1 MPQLLLC
8 LYRKSL
14 SQSMTVSR
22 VGVGGMLQRDH
33 KPFRYAVIKVIAFI
47 VRKQLLIYKISV
59 RETFIDFT
67 CFCVVCIY
75 VQAIC

>member
-22 VGVGGMLQRDH
+22 VGVGGMLQCDH

-47 VRKQLLIYKISV
+47 VSKQLLIYKISV
-59 RETFIDFT
+59 RETFMDFI